1 MLPGKDTP
9 TAARLIA
16 GVALLLFEAR

>member
-9 TAARLIA
+9 TAAWLIA